1 MYSPLTGSVYCF
13 VCKLFAPKN
22 VSHFVT
28 GEGVSDWRN
37 TIVIDHHGKNTTHR
51 DSMLTYFT
59 RRQSVGL
66 RQELEKQIQDVC
78 NNWEHVLRHVIA
90 VIRTL
95 AERGWAFQAT
105 EERFGS
111 WQNGNFLGMLE
122 ITSQF
127 DPFLAGPILKYRNS
141 GKRNPYYVSKTICEE
156 LIQLNAQK
164 VHTLTVDEIKSS
176 DYFSL
181 SVDSPPD
188 LLHINKLSVVLRYLK
203 VGQPIECILTFI
215 GNEKPYR

>member
-1 MYSPLTGSVYCF
+1 
-13 VCKLFAPKN
+13 
-22 VSHFVT
+22 
-28 GEGVSDWRN
+28 
-37 TIVIDHHGKNTTHR
+37 
-51 DSMLTYFT
+51 MLTYFT

-95 AERGWAFQAT
+95 AECGWAFQAT

-111 WQNGNFLGMLE
+111 WQNRNFLGMLE
-122 ITSQF
+122 LISQF
-127 DPFLAGPILKYRNS
+127 NPFLTGHISKYSNS

-156 LIQLNAQK
+156 FIQLNAQK
-164 VHTLTVDEIKSS
+164 VHTLIVDEIKSS

-181 SVDSPPD
+181 SVHSTPD
-188 LLHINKLSVVLRYLK
+188 QLHINQLSVVLRYN
-203 VGQPIECILTFI
+203 T
-215 GNEKPYR
+215 